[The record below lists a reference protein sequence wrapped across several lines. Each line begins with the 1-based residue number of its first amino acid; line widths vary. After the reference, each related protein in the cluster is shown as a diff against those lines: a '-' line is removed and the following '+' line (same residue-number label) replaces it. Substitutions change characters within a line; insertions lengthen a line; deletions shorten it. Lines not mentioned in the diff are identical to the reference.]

1 MVRVT
6 AVLILAVIAC
16 SLGVVSAQH
25 ESRRLVT
32 EIEREQGHTRALQEE
47 FTRLDIEQQ
56 AVAALP
62 TVEKLARRVLRM
74 DVPGKDAQ
82 ISLDLSREGRR

>member
-1 MVRVT
+1 MARLT
-6 AVLILAVIAC
+6 AVLVLLAIIS

-25 ESRRLVT
+25 SSRTLVT
-32 EIEREQGHTRALQEE
+32 EIEREQVHTRNLQED

-62 TVEKLARRVLRM
+62 TVEKVARRALRM
-74 DVPGKDAQ
+74 DTPGKDAQ
-82 ISLDLSREGRR
+82 ISLDLVRARRQ